1 VRLHRLDSP
10 ERRLKFGGTVNIE
23 VAVQLNGLSS
33 EDVTIEALFG
43 RPGHKAGGRVRHY
56 PLNFS
61 GNTNNGEA
69 LYTLA
74 LTPELCGK
82 LEYRI
87 RIFPTN
93 ASLIHKFETGLMVW
107 L

>member
-1 VRLHRLDSP
+1 MDSIARNPGSP
-10 ERRLKFGGTVNIE
+10 ERCPSALLP
-23 VAVQLNGLSS
+23 ASS
-33 EDVTIEALFG
+33 HPSG
-43 RPGHKAGGRVRHY
+43 RGRHY
-56 PLNFS
+56 PLNCS
-61 GNTNNGEA
+61 GHTNNGEA

-87 RIFPTN
+87 RIFPTHP
-93 ASLIHKFETGLMVW
+93 SLIHKFETGLMVW

>member
-1 VRLHRLDSP
+1 MSPSKPSSAAPAATNSQIRLISLY
-10 ERRLKFGGTVNIE
+10 
-23 VAVQLNGLSS
+23 
-33 EDVTIEALFG
+33 
-43 RPGHKAGGRVRHY
+43 GRVRHY
-56 PLNFS
+56 PLNCS
-61 GNTNNGEA
+61 GHTNNGEA

-87 RIFPTN
+87 RIFPTHP
-93 ASLIHKFETGLMVW
+93 SLIHKFETGLMVW